1 MGMSVLKNSSY
12 ANPRETAN
20 LFGVIFWTWTIK
32 FFKLG
37 YSKILTREDLYN
49 APKDDK
55 SNSLG
60 DRIDKYWEG
69 ECEKAAKHRR
79 SPSLT
84 KVLFKCFW
92 WELVFLG
99 ILQTINEFLLRLGT
113 PMLIG
118 QLLRYFREDKGISYD
133 ETLMY
138 AAGVCLATA
147 LYAIAANHWLYQVYH
162 IGGRIR
168 IAVCS
173 LVYRKALRL
182 NVTSLSE
189 TTPGKIV
196 NLLANDVNRFDL
208 ILVFIHYLWS
218 APLASIIVGYFLWT
232 EAGYSG
238 LIGIAVISI
247 IVPIQS
253 YTGRLSAKY
262 RLQTTVKTDERV
274 RVMNEIISGVQVIKM
289 YAWEKPF
296 CEKIAFIRK
305 LELNIIRNN
314 AWIHGAF
321 MTLYLFVPRTALY
334 CTLVGMILF
343 GQQLSTEKVFV
354 FFAYYSVLAEVMGF
368 MFSRGI
374 SEIAQCIVTVK
385 RLESLLM
392 TKEFRTHVQWSAMKM
407 LTSKRISKLGV
418 GKADEDMSVE
428 RFIRNDGEAG
438 NAKYVPDTRKNVSI
452 KLVNLT
458 AKWDD
463 KAIGNSLQD
472 VDATIERGKVY
483 VVIGAVG
490 AGKSSLISAIL
501 GEISIIEGHVDVN
514 GSISY
519 ASQEAWIF
527 GSTVRQNILFGQS
540 YDPEKY
546 QQVVKVCALL
556 NDFKQFPLG
565 DETILGERGSSLSGG
580 QKARINL
587 ARSVYRKSDIYIFD
601 DPLSA
606 VDTQVGKYLFEEC
619 IEKYLQGTTRIL
631 VTHQLQYI
639 SGSNEILLVENGK
652 LEKFKNYDELLSARS
667 EYSTLLAC
675 NSTAVP
681 DTDSPEIAE
690 RKASVH
696 VETAASQ
703 IPKIPAD
710 DSAAEDDE
718 NGMEIANSLEK
729 TSRGTVA
736 GSIFINYLKS
746 GNSWFL
752 IMAVAFCLIV
762 TQVAVTSYDMFFP
775 KLVSVEEKRFNDYL
789 KMIDSNTSLTA
800 KADEYDIEPAYTG
813 IFTYTGIT
821 LSIFVFG
828 MTQSIL
834 FYVVCIKSS
843 QRLHDN
849 AFSALIRTGMQFF
862 SMNPSGRILNRF
874 SKDIDAIDDLLP
886 KTLQDAAIAMTI
898 TCGVIVITCTI
909 NPIFLAPFAVIT
921 YALYWMAKIYV
932 KTSKNLKRLEAV
944 MKAPVFTHLNLT
956 MNGLMTIRAF
966 SGQELLLGEFDR
978 FQDGHTSAWFMFM
991 ATSSAFGFS
1000 LDVFCLIL
1008 TIIVTFGLLLASG
1021 YSGPEVGLAITSITS
1036 ITSLLQWGV
1045 RQYAEVLNQMMS
1057 VERVLEYSL
1066 LVPEDTA
1073 DHVDSA
1079 KGGKIRK
1086 EAKQNEKST
1095 VSKPVNWPTEGSI
1108 VFKHVFMR
1116 YSDDTPAVLNDV
1128 DFVIAPREKIGIVGR
1143 TGAGKSSMISAL
1155 FRLTKVEGVIEID
1168 GIDTATVTLEDLRR
1182 HIAII
1187 PQEPVL
1193 FSGTLRKNLD
1203 PFNEFSDHALWTAL
1217 EQVELKETV
1226 VKEANGLDSKVVDKG
1241 GNFSVGQRQL
1251 VCLARA
1257 ILRNNKILVLDEATA
1272 NVDPHTDMLIQKT
1285 IRSKFMACT
1294 VLTIAHRLNTIM
1306 DSDKIIVMDNGRI
1319 VEFDHPYVLLKNR
1332 HGKFYSFVQK
1342 TGHAM
1347 SDNLAQ
1353 IAKQSFEGMDVRYA

>member
-1 MGMSVLKNSSY
+1 MGMSADKNSSH

-20 LFGVIFWTWTIK
+20 FFGVVFWTWTIK

-37 YSKILTREDLYN
+37 YSKILAREDLYDPLN
-49 APKDDK
+49 DDQ

-60 DRIDKYWEG
+60 DRIDKHWKG
-69 ECEKAAKHRR
+69 ECERAAKHRR

-84 KVLFKCFW
+84 RVLFKCFW
-92 WELVFLG
+92 WELVWLG
-99 ILQTINEFLLRLGT
+99 ALQIINEFLLRLGT

-118 QLLRYFREDKGISYD
+118 QLLRYFREDKGISYN

-138 AAGVCLATA
+138 AGGVCLATA
-147 LYAIAANHWLYQVYH
+147 IFAIAANHWLYQVYH

-218 APLASIIVGYFLWT
+218 APLAAIIVGYFLWT

-238 LIGIAVISI
+238 LIGITVISI

-253 YTGRLSAKY
+253 YTGKLSAKY

-296 CEKIAFIRK
+296 CQKIALIRK
-305 LELNIIRNN
+305 LELSIIRKNS
-314 AWIHGAF
+314 WIHGAF

-392 TKEFRTHVQWSAMKM
+392 TKEFRTDMDWTAMKM
-407 LTSKRISKLGV
+407 ITSKRISKLGV
-418 GKADEDMSVE
+418 GKADREMSPE
-428 RFIRNDGEAG
+428 RPVRSDPNEGHR
-438 NAKYVPDTRKNVSI
+438 KYVPDTKKSTSI
-452 KLVNLT
+452 RLVNLT

-463 KAIGNSLQD
+463 KSIENTLQD
-472 VDATIERGKVY
+472 VNSEIERGKVY
-483 VVIGAVG
+483 IVIGAVG
-490 AGKSSLISAIL
+490 SGKSSLISAIL
-501 GEISIIEGHVDVN
+501 GEMSITEGHVDIN

-527 GSTVRQNILFGQS
+527 GSTVRQNILFGQP
-540 YDPEKY
+540 YDPHRYEE
-546 QQVVKVCALL
+546 VVKVCALPS
-556 NDFKQFPLG
+556 DFEQFPLG
-565 DETILGERGSSLSGG
+565 DQTILGERGNSLSGG

-619 IEKYLQGTTRIL
+619 VEKYLEGTTRIL

-639 SGSNEILLVENGK
+639 NGSNEILLVEHGK
-652 LEKFKNYDELLSARS
+652 LEKFRNYDELLSARS
-667 EYSTLLAC
+667 EYSKLLAC
-675 NSTAVP
+675 NSTADP
-681 DTDSPEIAE
+681 DSNNPEIAD
-690 RKASVH
+690 RKASLH

-703 IPKIPAD
+703 IPQVPVDAA
-710 DSAAEDDE
+710 AAEEDD

-746 GNSWFL
+746 GNNWLL
-752 IMAVAFCLIV
+752 IVAVALFLVV

-775 KLVSVEEKRFNDYL
+775 KLVSAEEKRFNDYL
-789 KMIDSNTSLTA
+789 RSRNSNASLATI
-800 KADEYDIEPAYTG
+800 ADEYDIEPAYTG

-828 MTQSIL
+828 MTQSVL
-834 FYVVCIKSS
+834 FYMVCMKSS
-843 QRLHDN
+843 QCLHDN

-909 NPIFLAPFAVIT
+909 NPIFLVSFALIT
-921 YALYWMAKIYV
+921 YALYWIARIYV
-932 KTSKNLKRLEAV
+932 KISKNLKRLEAV

-966 SGQELLLGEFDR
+966 GGQELLMVEFDR
-978 FQDGHTSAWFMFM
+978 FQDGHSSAWFMFT
-991 ATSSAFGFS
+991 ATSAAFGFS
-1000 LDVFCLIL
+1000 LDVFCWVL

-1057 VERVLEYSL
+1057 VERVLEYSS
-1066 LVPEDTA
+1066 LVPEDTS
-1073 DHVDSA
+1073 DHVDPA
-1079 KGGKIRK
+1079 KGEKIKREESK
-1086 EAKQNEKST
+1086 NQK
-1095 VSKPVNWPTEGSI
+1095 SKPTKPANWPTEGAI
-1108 VFKHVFMR
+1108 TFKHVFMR
-1116 YSDDTPAVLNDV
+1116 YSDDEPAVLNDV
-1128 DFVIAPREKIGIVGR
+1128 DFMIKPREKIGIVGR

-1155 FRLTKVEGVIEID
+1155 FRLTKIEGIIEID
-1168 GIDTATVTLEDLRR
+1168 GVDTASISLEDLRR

-1217 EQVELKETV
+1217 EQVELKDAV
-1226 VKEANGLDSKVVDKG
+1226 VREANGLDGKVVDKG

-1285 IRSKFMACT
+1285 IRSKFMTCT

-1332 HGKFYSFVQK
+1332 HGKFSSFVKK

-1347 SDNLAQ
+1347 SDNLVK
-1353 IAKQSFEGMDVRYA
+1353 IAKQSFEGMDARYS